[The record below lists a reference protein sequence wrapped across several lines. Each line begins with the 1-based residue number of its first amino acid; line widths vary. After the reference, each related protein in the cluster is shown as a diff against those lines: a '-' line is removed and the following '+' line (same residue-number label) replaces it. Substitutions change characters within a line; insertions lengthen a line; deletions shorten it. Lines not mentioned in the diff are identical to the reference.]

1 MQSLILFTDRF
12 QSFTFFV
19 YTSIRFNIK
28 ACATIFLVI
37 CILACSVFLHFLLGS
52 FADRFSEPSSSFFE
66 SIIRF
71 PVSPA
76 WEFYINCRIRIM
88 RNLARRIAKSEKSI
102 DIRNKEENKES
113 LGKFKVLKRFIKISS
128 EIILMKGKVE
138 FKAELF
144 GFQN

>member
-1 MQSLILFTDRF
+1 
-12 QSFTFFV
+12 
-19 YTSIRFNIK
+19 
-28 ACATIFLVI
+28 
-37 CILACSVFLHFLLGS
+37 
-52 FADRFSEPSSSFFE
+52 
-66 SIIRF
+66 
-71 PVSPA
+71 
-76 WEFYINCRIRIM
+76 M

-128 EIILMKGKVE
+128 EIILMKDKVE